1 MKEEHSYPFLLFF
14 SRIYKVLGYISAV
27 FAVIVPLIFMFVG
40 SPIKDDFGVNVISYL
55 LLIIG
60 SFLILGLVSLTLLS
74 FAEAIVVFI
83 DIEDNTNETK
93 NNISE
98 LVAILKEKQ
107 I

>member
-27 FAVIVPLIFMFVG
+27 FAIIVPLIFIFVG
-40 SPIKDDFGVNVISYL
+40 SPIREIDGESIMA
-55 LLIIG
+55 IIFVTLG
-60 SFLILGLVSLTLLS
+60 SFLILGLASLTLLS

-93 NNISE
+93 NRISPIGNFFE
-98 LVAILKEKQ
+98 NY
-107 I
+107 